1 MSAQPHTTMTP
12 EEYLAFEERSADKYE
27 YYGGIVVALA
37 GGNQAHSIICS
48 NLNAILHNQL
58 RKRPCTVYTSDMK
71 VKAERPRKY
80 MYPDLSIA
88 CGQSVFE
95 DTSRRVLLNPIVIIE
110 VLSESTEKHD
120 RGKKFQYY
128 RSIESVQEYVLV
140 AQDAK
145 QIDRYQRQAN
155 NLWLLSSVDVEDEDL
170 YLPSIDCT
178 LVIEDVYEKVPFD
191 AEIDPNLQGDNP

>member
-27 YYGGIVVALA
+27 YYGGIIVALA

-58 RKRPCTVYTSDMK
+58 RQRPCTVYTSDMK

-88 CGQSVFE
+88 CGQSAFE
-95 DTSRRVLLNPIVIIE
+95 DPSRRVLLNPIVIIE
-110 VLSESTEKHD
+110 VLSDSTEKHD

-128 RSIESVQEYVLV
+128 QSIGSIQEYILV
-140 AQDAK
+140 AQDTK
-145 QIDRYQRQAN
+145 HIDHYRRQAD
-155 NLWLLSSVDVEDEDL
+155 NLWLLSSVDVEDERL
-170 YLPSIDCT
+170 LLPSIDCV
-178 LVIEDVYEKVPFD
+178 LVIEDVYEKVLFEE
-191 AEIDPNLQGDNP
+191 EIDPLL